1 MMGLQAAQGALHF
14 GATSAAMLV
23 AFAVCEGIN
32 DVMRVGQTM
41 LPAPHALFL
50 PYGVLVI
57 CAWMYGWAALPLLF
71 PAALLS
77 VFLMAGGIAFEPL
90 IMVLLLAKMIAVPV
104 AFDVLRWVGR
114 DARGAGTAANWKM
127 LMVLGLI
134 GSVLG
139 NVPRVAYGPCCGGMD
154 LTGMLQTYAN
164 VVASDMAGLLG
175 VLVVVMLFFR
185 VLRHG

>member
-1 MMGLQAAQGALHF
+1 MGLQAAQGALHF
-14 GATSAAMLV
+14 GVTSAAMLV
-23 AFAVCEGIN
+23 AFAVCEGVN
-32 DVMRVGQTM
+32 DLMRMGQAM

-57 CAWMYGWAALPLLF
+57 CTWMYGWAALPMLF

-90 IMVLLLAKMIAVPV
+90 IVALLLAKMIAVPMS
-104 AFDVLRWVGR
+104 FDMLRLAGR
-114 DARGAGTAANWKM
+114 DARGAETAANWKM
-127 LMVLGLI
+127 LVVVGLI

-139 NVPRVAYGPCCGGMD
+139 NVPRVAFGPCCGGMD
-154 LTGMLQTYAN
+154 LAGLLHTYAD

-185 VLRHG
+185 ALRHG